1 MNNSINVFNNSSTS
15 NTKTHSLLNNFK
27 LFHINIQSLRN
38 KYNELEAFL
47 LDSGKDYDA
56 ICLSEHWLFPQE
68 IINFT
73 FNNHIVASHFSRSI
87 HIHGGVLILLK
98 SSLQFLPLVNIN
110 DLSIEMQCE
119 ICAVEVVR
127 YNLILIT
134 IYRQP
139 KGDMDVL
146 LNILHQAFNLISP
159 KRDIILC
166 GDFNVQFGT
175 NHRDCFTI
183 CDFLE
188 SNGFERMIHENTRL
202 ANCIDNIF
210 INFKNDNSIANVI
223 DANLSDHK
231 GQEFTTNFCNN
242 ASTKIKTPYRPIT
255 LKGKLLLYDKI
266 SEIRWDFTNGK
277 QHDINTK
284 FNIFH
289 NRILSVFET
298 CFPIKYRIQSTCQSD
313 DIIWFNNSLRNMREH
328 LSLLND
334 LYNQYKTPEMLLQ
347 RNQFRNQYRHA
358 LRNTRIE
365 AHDAYIKKSNN
376 SSKSMWK
383 IVNSF
388 RNKKTQDIPDIEANE
403 FNIYFN
409 NIPHKIVTDIP
420 NSQNSPLDYLHN
432 FSHTSNFT
440 LKEVT
445 INEVRDI
452 IDSLSNTNS
461 RDIYGFPTEIIKYIK
476 NFLVIPLTHLINA
489 CFREG
494 IFPDALKKALIIPL
508 YKKGNRNDPASYRPI
523 SILPIISKIFEKAIK
538 IRITDYFENNNLF
551 NEAQFGFRSCKS
563 TSDAILDLV
572 ESILNSFNQN
582 EIMSAAFCDLTKAFD
597 CVRHDILLEK
607 LKYYGFDRTSIDLIQ
622 SYLCNRTQAVSGTG
636 DVSDEL
642 EMTVGVPQGSILG
655 PVLFLI
661 FINDLPL
668 CTSANFVLFADD
680 TTFTNSGDDL
690 LEVLARCHELQ
701 RLSKDWFDA
710 NKLCLN
716 SAKTENMVFSLRHLD
731 DSDSSKSVKFL
742 GVYLDSTLKW
752 EVHTN
757 NLASKL
763 CSNIYLLNT
772 LSNVVSTNVL
782 KSAYFALVHS
792 LISYAIVA
800 WGHATS
806 NDRIFRLQRRSIRI
820 ISRLG
825 FRDDCRSAFILHRI
839 MTLPCIYIFNCIIFV
854 KTHQFKYKSHQDIH
868 SYPTRNNKKL
878 CPEYVRLK
886 KCQNSPN
893 FMGIKFFNVL
903 PETIRELDIKLF
915 KSKLKLYLISKS
927 FYTLEEYLQNDFSD
941 M

>member
-1 MNNSINVFNNSSTS
+1 
-15 NTKTHSLLNNFK
+15 
-27 LFHINIQSLRN
+27 
-38 KYNELEAFL
+38 
-47 LDSGKDYDA
+47 
-56 ICLSEHWLFPQE
+56 
-68 IINFT
+68 
-73 FNNHIVASHFSRSI
+73 
-87 HIHGGVLILLK
+87 
-98 SSLQFLPLVNIN
+98 
-110 DLSIEMQCE
+110 MQCE
-119 ICAVEVVR
+119 ICAVELVR
-127 YNLILIT
+127 YNLVLIT

-139 KGDMDVL
+139 TGDIDIF
-146 LNILHQAFNLISP
+146 LNILYQTFNLISP
-159 KRDIILC
+159 KKDIILC
-166 GDFNVQFGT
+166 GDFNVQFGS
-175 NHRDCFTI
+175 NQRDCITI

-188 SNGFERMIHENTRL
+188 SYGFKRMIHENTRF
-202 ANCIDNIF
+202 ANCIDNVF
-210 INFKNDNSIANVI
+210 INFRSDNSTANVI

-231 GQEFTTNFCNN
+231 GQEFITNFSNDAN
-242 ASTKIKTPYRPIT
+242 IKIKTTFRPIT
-255 LKGKLLLYDKI
+255 LKGKVLLYDKI
-266 SEIRWDFTNGK
+266 SEIRWDFFTNDSP
-277 QHDINTK
+277 HDINTK
-284 FNIFH
+284 FNIFQ
-289 NRILSVFET
+289 NKILSIFET
-298 CFPIKYRIQSTCQSD
+298 CFPIKYRTQPMCQSNG
-313 DIIWFNNSLRNMREH
+313 ITWFNNSLRNMREH
-328 LSLLND
+328 LAFLKD
-334 LYNQYKTPEMLLQ
+334 LYNQYKTPETLLQ
-347 RNQFRNQYRHA
+347 RNQYRNQYRHA

-365 AHDAYIKKSNN
+365 AHDAYIRKSNN
-376 SSKSMWK
+376 SCKSMWK

-388 RNKKTQDIPDIEANE
+388 RNKNKTEDIPDIGVNE

-409 NIPHKIVTDIP
+409 NIPHKILADIP
-420 NSQNSPLDYLHN
+420 NSQNNPLDYLQN
-432 FSHTSNFT
+432 LSHTSNFT

-461 RDIYGFPTEIIKYIK
+461 RDVYGFPTEIIKYIK

-494 IFPDALKKALIIPL
+494 VFPDALKKALIIPL

-538 IRITDYFENNNLF
+538 IRITEYFEYHNLF

-563 TSDAILDLV
+563 TSDAILELI
-572 ESILNSFNQN
+572 ESILNSYN
-582 EIMSAAFCDLTKAFD
+582 ENEFLSAAFCDLTKAFD
-597 CVRHDILLEK
+597 CVQHDILLKK
-607 LKYYGFDRTSIDLIQ
+607 LKYYGFDRTSIDLIN
-622 SYLCNRTQAVSGTG
+622 SYLSNRTQAVSGIG
-636 DVSDEL
+636 DVSYEL

-680 TTFTNSGDDL
+680 TTFTNSGDNL
-690 LEVLARCHELQ
+690 FEVLTRCREL
-701 RLSKDWFDA
+701 RGLSKEWFDT

-716 SAKTENMVFSLRHLD
+716 STKTENMVFSLRHLD

-742 GVYLDSTLKW
+742 GVHLDPTLKW
-752 EVHTN
+752 EMHTS

-806 NDRIFRLQRRSIRI
+806 SDRIFRLQRRSIRI

-825 FRDDCRSAFILHRI
+825 FREDCRSAFVLHKI
-839 MTLPCIYIFNCIIFV
+839 MTFPCIYIFNCLNFV
-854 KTHQFKYKSHQDIH
+854 KTHQDKYKSHQDIH
-868 SYPTRNNKKL
+868 NYLTRNNNKL
-878 CPEYVRLK
+878 YPEFVRLK

-903 PETIRELDIKLF
+903 PEAIRCLDTNLF
-915 KSKLKLYLISKS
+915 KSKLKEYLISKS
-927 FYTLEEYLQNDFSD
+927 FYTYDEYLQNNFSD